1 MNRRAFLAAAGGA
14 LAAGCDLSLKEGV
27 LNSCRAALPPALAA
41 DSLVRSAWR
50 GIVPADVWDVH
61 CHLFGNGDS
70 GAGPWFNPA
79 MESLLRPQQYVQ
91 RLFFMNAGCVHESP
105 GHVDASV
112 VDRIRNQCAMLPA
125 GAKVVLLAFDWARDD
140 ARHAGARALD
150 VLRARCVRRGGCRA
164 GSVAI
169 RMGGVRASECE
180 GCARPPRLGRGP
192 RRAGRQVAAVGAG
205 HRPRIPAMRR
215 VLLAAPRAAPAVDL
229 ACRRRAGGAR
239 PRRGARQPFASAPS
253 ARCRRA
259 RGRRALRLA
268 GRGARPRPR
277 ELSPAGFQFLAVHAA
292 HGDPGVSSAACTA
305 TSRRS
310 RRAIASTCWRRSS
323 SASDWHARLLNG
335 SDYPLPGILPLIS
348 PDLLVTRGM
357 LDPSAVPVLRE
368 IREHNALL
376 FDFVLKRSLVSN
388 GTRLASGVF
397 ETRSFFAN
405 PS

>member
-14 LAAGCDLSLKEGV
+14 LATGCDLSLKEGV
-27 LNSCRAALPPALAA
+27 LNSCRAALPPALAG
-41 DSLVRSAWR
+41 DPLVRNAWR
-50 GIVPADVWDVH
+50 DIVPADVWDVH

-91 RLFFMNAGCVHESP
+91 RLFFMNAGCVHDSP

-140 ARHAGARALD
+140 AGTPVRERSTFYVPDAYAAAVAAQDPSRFEWAASVHPNAKDAPARLDWAAALGARAVKWL
-150 VLRARCVRRGGCRA
+150 
-164 GSVAI
+164 
-169 RMGGVRASECE
+169 
-180 GCARPPRLGRGP
+180 
-192 RRAGRQVAAVGAG
+192 
-205 HRPRIPAMRR
+205 
-215 VLLAAPRAAPAVDL
+215 
-229 ACRRRAGGAR
+229 
-239 PRRGARQPFASAPS
+239 PS
-253 ARCRRA
+253 AQNIDPSSPRCDAFYRQL
-259 RGRRALRLA
+259 RALRLPLISHAGDERAVRGHDEALGNPLHLRRPLDAGVRVVVAHCGSLGA
-268 GRGARPRPR
+268 GRDLDRG
-277 ELSPAGFQFLAVHAA
+277 
-292 HGDPGVSSAACTA
+292 SSAPLVSNFSLFTRLMD
-305 TSRRS
+305 TSAFLGRVYGDISAVTQGNRIDVLASIVERR
-310 RRAIASTCWRRSS
+310 
-323 SASDWHARLLNG
+323 DWHARLLNG

-348 PDLLVTRGM
+348 PDLLVVRGM
-357 LDPSAVPVLRE
+357 LEPPAVPVLRE

-388 GTRLASGVF
+388 GTRLASSVF

>member
-14 LAAGCDLSLKEGV
+14 LAVGCDLSLKEGI
-27 LNSCRAALPPALAA
+27 LNSCRAALPPELAA
-41 DSLVRSAWR
+41 DPLVRNAWR
-50 GIVPADVWDVH
+50 DIVPADVWDVH

-125 GAKVVLLAFDWARDD
+125 GAKVVLLAFDWTRDD
-140 ARHAGARALD
+140 AGTPMRERSTFYVPDAYAAAVAAQDPSRFEWAASVHPNAKDALARLDWAAAHGARAVKWL
-150 VLRARCVRRGGCRA
+150 
-164 GSVAI
+164 
-169 RMGGVRASECE
+169 
-180 GCARPPRLGRGP
+180 
-192 RRAGRQVAAVGAG
+192 
-205 HRPRIPAMRR
+205 
-215 VLLAAPRAAPAVDL
+215 
-229 ACRRRAGGAR
+229 
-239 PRRGARQPFASAPS
+239 PS
-253 ARCRRA
+253 AQGIDPASQRCDAFYRQL
-259 RGRRALRLA
+259 RALRLPLISHAGDERAVHGHDEALGNPLHLRRPLDAGVRVVVAHCGSLGA
-268 GRGARPRPR
+268 GRDLDRG
-277 ELSPAGFQFLAVHAA
+277 
-292 HGDPGVSSAACTA
+292 SSAPLISNFSLFTRLMETPAFVGRVYGDISAVTQGNRIDVLA
-305 TSRRS
+305 SIVERR
-310 RRAIASTCWRRSS
+310 
-323 SASDWHARLLNG
+323 DWHTRLLNG

-348 PDLLVTRGM
+348 PDLLVARGM
-357 LDPSAVPVLRE
+357 LDPPAVPVLRE

-388 GTRLASGVF
+388 GTRFASSVF